1 MILKKVTLRHGL
13 PDSSFRNSFTVTQ
26 HEAAAVLMTELMNA
40 CHKQLCLHKNDFGSL
55 SRSVFASLFVYSSRI
70 SSKTEGHVTV
80 PLIVLKLSTALSAL
94 QWLEVC
100 TKNETHNQQADE
112 RTI

>member
-1 MILKKVTLRHGL
+1 MIFKTVTLRHGL
-13 PDSSFRNSFTVTQ
+13 PDSLFRNSFTITQ
-26 HEAAAVLMTELMNA
+26 HEIAAVLMKVMMNA
-40 CHKQLCLHKNDFGSL
+40 YHKQLCLYKNEFGSL
-55 SRSVFASLFVYSSRI
+55 CRWVFASLFAYSSRI

-80 PLIVLKLSTALSAL
+80 LLTVLKLSTALSTL

-100 TKNETHNQQADE
+100 AKNKTHNQHTDE

>member
-1 MILKKVTLRHGL
+1 MILKTVTLRHGL
-13 PDSSFRNSFTVTQ
+13 PDSLFRNSFKVTQ
-26 HEAAAVLMTELMNA
+26 HAVAAVLMKVMMNA
-40 CHKQLCLHKNDFGSL
+40 CHKQLSLYKNGFVSL
-55 SRSVFASLFVYSSRI
+55 SRSVFASLFAYFSRS

-80 PLIVLKLSTALSAL
+80 PLTVLKLSTALSAL

-100 TKNETHNQQADE
+100 TKNKSHNQHTDK

>member
-1 MILKKVTLRHGL
+1 MILKTMTLRHGR
-13 PDSSFRNSFTVTQ
+13 PDSLFRNSFTVTQ
-26 HEAAAVLMTELMNA
+26 HELAAVLMKVMMNA
-40 CHKQLCLHKNDFGSL
+40 CHKQLCLYKNEFGSL
-55 SRSVFASLFVYSSRI
+55 SRSVFSSLFAYISRI

-80 PLIVLKLSTALSAL
+80 PLTVLKLSTALSAL

-100 TKNETHNQQADE
+100 TKNRTHNQPTDE